1 MKQPSTI
8 RRLLEYFRPHRARF
22 ALAILLMSLQA
33 FIPATLVVLIEQVLD
48 EVLIS
53 KDATKLAL
61 MPFALVG
68 LYLVGGVLT
77 VGRGMLT
84 RHIAWEVITR
94 LRSEVFWH
102 VLGLDARWHQKHP
115 RGATLARLSQ
125 DVNTIEFGVTGIVS
139 AIQQP
144 LTLVVLLGT
153 AAWMNLWLTLVAI
166 AVLPLVAWPIARFGR
181 KLRESSQASLDNMAA
196 MTSSVSETLAGMRV
210 VTVFGGED
218 ERGAHFEKANEEQ
231 RQLQMRAFLARL
243 MPGPVVELIAA
254 VGVGAVLWVGG
265 RQVFAG
271 EIQAG
276 ELIAFMV
283 ALGFLNEPL
292 KGISKIHNLIQQAVA
307 GAVALFD
314 ILDTESDVLDEGT
327 STAPAYPTQL
337 RFEGVHFDY
346 GDRPVLNDL
355 SFDVGAGTVVAL
367 VGASGAGKSTIASL
381 ISRLIDPRKGAILLD
396 GSDLRDYSM
405 SSLRSQIAVVSQDT
419 FLFNDTVSANICF
432 GTTATIAEVE
442 HAARVANA
450 HDFICE
456 LPDGYNTRIDE
467 LGLRLSGGQRQRIC
481 IARAVLRNAPILIL
495 DEATSAL
502 DSESEALVQEA
513 LDRLMKDRTVLAIAH
528 RLSTVRGADQILVI
542 EDGRVVEQGVHG
554 ELLGASGPYAKL
566 IKHQTTGMS

>member
-1 MKQPSTI
+1 
-8 RRLLEYFRPHRARF
+8 
-22 ALAILLMSLQA
+22 
-33 FIPATLVVLIEQVLD
+33 
-48 EVLIS
+48 
-53 KDATKLAL
+53 
-61 MPFALVG
+61 
-68 LYLVGGVLT
+68 
-77 VGRGMLT
+77 
-84 RHIAWEVITR
+84 
-94 LRSEVFWH
+94 
-102 VLGLDARWHQKHP
+102 
-115 RGATLARLSQ
+115 
-125 DVNTIEFGVTGIVS
+125 
-139 AIQQP
+139 
-144 LTLVVLLGT
+144 
-153 AAWMNLWLTLVAI
+153 
-166 AVLPLVAWPIARFGR
+166 
-181 KLRESSQASLDNMAA
+181 
-196 MTSSVSETLAGMRV
+196 
-210 VTVFGGED
+210 
-218 ERGAHFEKANEEQ
+218 
-231 RQLQMRAFLARL
+231 MRAFLARL

-327 STAPAYPTQL
+327 STAPAYPTPL